1 MRFDNVL
8 ERVLDRR
15 GVRIGDGRAQT
26 LPRNRP
32 HRRDAL
38 VRAEGEVEPRR
49 AFPAPR
55 VLGELLPIGREAL
68 AQAVERIRPD
78 RSAVFKA

>member
-15 GVRIGDGRAQT
+15 GVRIGDGRAQM

-32 HRRDAL
+32 Y
-38 VRAEGEVEPRR
+38 
-49 AFPAPR
+49 
-55 VLGELLPIGREAL
+55 
-68 AQAVERIRPD
+68 
-78 RSAVFKA
+78 